1 MLDQREVR
9 NVVLDHLPA
18 QTFEAAVSYLGDTLR
33 ECQLVLV
40 GRAQGSDADP
50 TLSALA
56 EGLVPDLEEIG
67 DAFDASSVT
76 QLSDGSLRLDGELE
90 IAQTGTLAHLQMQ
103 LIQVRLLGRR
113 GGLMV
118 RSDPDVTQLLAW
130 IWDELSDQ
138 LHGRPPRPYHAAT

>member
-40 GRAQGSDADP
+40 GRTQGSDHDP
-50 TLSALA
+50 ILSALA

-67 DAFDASSVT
+67 DAFDASSVI
-76 QLSDGSLRLDGELE
+76 QLDDGSLRLDGELE
-90 IAQTGTLAHLQMQ
+90 VAQTGTLAHLQMQ